1 MTADSLNP
9 MIVPRRPL
17 SLWDKTLALGA
28 LFAAGAIFLTLGWM
42 TLEPDDPHGAVSLVS
57 YGGSGMVWLQAAGLA
72 AVTATIATI
81 VIGRRLPDVGAFA
94 VGVGLT
100 AVSLRGGTSEYVLI
114 RRADQISDFQRVLAL
129 QFAGESVA
137 WFAVIFV
144 GVIVSSLI
152 MRWVFEVPRVAADE
166 AVSNPDLGAW
176 ALAGLD
182 IPYLRDSALTSPLGV
197 FTPVRQGLAHSAMA
211 AAGALIIMA
220 VLSAG
225 LSSRA
230 IEHGQT
236 CFLVALAVVLG
247 TWIAF
252 RLFPVQTPLW
262 CIFAVLL
269 FALAA
274 NLWAAFAPPSPNLP
288 AHLPKSN
295 FLRVLPV
302 QYIAVGTA
310 ASLAMFWYLQ
320 AGFVRPEKTEAGH
333 ASVKGK
339 AGTKK

>member
-1 MTADSLNP
+1 MTANSLNP

-17 SLWDKTLALGA
+17 TLWDKTLALGA

-42 TLEPDDPHGAVSLVS
+42 TLGPEDPHGAVSLLS
-57 YGGSGMVWLQAAGLA
+57 YGGAGVILLQAAGLA

-94 VGVGLT
+94 VSIGLMV
-100 AVSLRGGTSEYVLI
+100 VSLRGETSGYLLI
-114 RRADQISDFQRVLAL
+114 RRADQITDFQRALAL
-129 QFAGESVA
+129 EFAAESVV
-137 WFAVIFV
+137 WFAVILV
-144 GVIVSSLI
+144 GVVVSSLV
-152 MRWVFEVPRVAADE
+152 MRWVFEVPRVTADE
-166 AVSNPDLGAW
+166 AVGNPDLGAW

-182 IPYLRDSALTSPLGV
+182 IPYLREGALASPLGV
-197 FTPVRQGLAHSAMA
+197 FTPVRQGLAHSGLA
-211 AAGALIIMA
+211 AGGALIIMA
-220 VLSAG
+220 ILSAG

-230 IEHGQT
+230 IEHGQA

-247 TWIAF
+247 TWMAF

-262 CIFAVLL
+262 CILAVLL

-274 NLWAAFAPPSPNLP
+274 NLWAAFATPLPNLP

-310 ASLAMFWYLQ
+310 AGLAMFWYLQ
-320 AGFVRPEKTEAGH
+320 AGFVRIEEAKAGH
-333 ASVKGK
+333 ASAGVK
-339 AGTKK
+339 ARTKK